1 MFHAMVGN
9 NIPGSCSVVNFYS
22 MGGTYYNSKEYIQNL
37 GGAKFLFA
45 TFRNTRQ
52 CKKEYEKLK
61 ANFPLLFQSEV
72 RTNTHTYNQVFIC
85 IFDLKK
91 DKQ

>member
-1 MFHAMVGN
+1 MFHAMAAN
-9 NIPGSCSVVNFYS
+9 NIPGSCSVVNFYG
-22 MGGTYYNSKEYIQNL
+22 MGCNYYNSKKYLQSL

-45 TFRNTRQ
+45 TFRNTLQ
-52 CKKEYEKLK
+52 CKREYEKLK
-61 ANFPLLFQSEV
+61 ANFPILFQSEV
-72 RTNTHTYNQVFIC
+72 RTNTNTYNKIFIC